1 MQPDFAEV
9 RSRPAGREHMTQ
21 TEMLASGTGG
31 CMAPRQRQ
39 STGQESQNPT
49 QHIPQANKRALA
61 RRGGIKHCGRL
72 SQKQL
77 CRGRRGQVRGGQ
89 HDVFKRV
96 PAPGRGRDKA
106 APGGSP
112 ASACKGVLNK

>member
-1 MQPDFAEV
+1 
-9 RSRPAGREHMTQ
+9 MTQ

-31 CMAPRQRQ
+31 YVAPKAEAKH
-39 STGQESQNPT
+39 TGQESQNPT

-96 PAPGRGRDKA
+96 PAPGRSRDKA

-112 ASACKGVLNK
+112 ASACKVALNK